1 MIDYLLKYPD
11 KLLKAFVGHIEIV
24 LITLVISIVLA
35 ALLTILTA
43 YSKIASKL
51 LINIFAMIYSIPSL
65 ALFAILVPL
74 TGLGK
79 VTAIIVLVLYNQ
91 YILLRN
97 TIDGLNNVDA
107 YIIEAAT
114 GMGMNKSQIL
124 FQVKLPLVT
133 RPIFAGIH
141 LAVVSTIGIA
151 TIAAS
156 INAGGIG
163 SILLDGLRTVNT
175 VKILWGTLMSAG
187 LAIIVN
193 GMLNVIEKKFIKI
206 TPEGSTIYIKKG
218 LNWNG

>member
-11 KLLKAFVGHIEIV
+11 KLLKALVGHIEIV
-24 LITLVISIVLA
+24 LITLVISIILA
-35 ALLTILTA
+35 ALLTILAA

-51 LINIFAMIYSIPSL
+51 LVNIFAMIYSIPSL
-65 ALFAILVPL
+65 ALFAILVPI

-107 YIIEAAT
+107 SIVEAAT
-114 GMGMNKSQIL
+114 GMGMSKSQIL

-133 RPIFAGIH
+133 KPIFAGIH

-163 SILLDGLRTVNT
+163 SVLLDGLRTVNT
-175 VKILWGTLMSAG
+175 AKILWGTLMSAG
-187 LAIIVN
+187 LAIVVN
-193 GMLNVIEKKFIKI
+193 AILNLIEKKI
-206 TPEGSTIYIKKG
+206 T
-218 LNWNG
+218 

>member
-24 LITLVISIVLA
+24 LITLLISIVLA
-35 ALLTILTA
+35 AVLTILA
-43 YSKIASKL
+43 SYSKIASKL

-79 VTAIIVLVLYNQ
+79 FTAIIVLVLYNQ

-107 YIIEAAT
+107 SIIEAAT
-114 GMGMNKSQIL
+114 GMGMSKSQIL

-133 RPIFAGIH
+133 KPIFAGIH

-163 SILLDGLRTVNT
+163 SVLLDGLRTVNT
-175 VKILWGTLMSAG
+175 AKILWGTFMSAG
-187 LAIIVN
+187 LAIVVN
-193 GMLNVIEKKFIKI
+193 GILNIVEKKFD
-206 TPEGSTIYIKKG
+206 
-218 LNWNG
+218 

>member
-1 MIDYLLKYPD
+1 MINYLLKYPD
-11 KLLKAFVGHIEIV
+11 KLLNALAGHVEIV
-24 LITLVISIVLA
+24 LITLIISIVLA
-35 ALLTILTA
+35 ALLATLA
-43 YSKIASKL
+43 VYSKIASKL
-51 LINIFAMIYSIPSL
+51 LINIFAMVYSIPSL

-97 TIDGLNNVDA
+97 ILDGLNNIDSA
-107 YIIEAAT
+107 IIEAAT
-114 GMGMNKSQIL
+114 GMGMSKSQIL
-124 FQVKLPLVT
+124 VQVKLPLIIK
-133 RPIFAGIH
+133 PIFTGIH

-175 VKILWGTLMSAG
+175 AKILWGTLMSAG
-187 LAIIVN
+187 LAIVVN
-193 GMLNVIEKKFIKI
+193 AILNAIEKKI
-206 TPEGSTIYIKKG
+206 S
-218 LNWNG
+218 

>member
-24 LITLVISIVLA
+24 LITLVISIILA
-35 ALLTILTA
+35 ALLTILAA

-51 LINIFAMIYSIPSL
+51 LINIFAMVYSIPSL

-97 TIDGLNNVDA
+97 TIDGLNNVEPS
-107 YIIEAAT
+107 IIEAAT

-133 RPIFAGIH
+133 KPIFAGIH

-163 SILLDGLRTVNT
+163 SVLLDGLRTVNT
-175 VKILWGTLMSAG
+175 AKILWGTLMSAG
-187 LAIIVN
+187 LAIVVN
-193 GMLNVIEKKFIKI
+193 GILNVIEKKFDK
-206 TPEGSTIYIKKG
+206 
-218 LNWNG
+218 N

>member
-11 KLLKAFVGHIEIV
+11 KLLKALVGHIEIV
-24 LITLVISIVLA
+24 LITLVISIILA
-35 ALLTILTA
+35 ALLTILAA

-51 LINIFAMIYSIPSL
+51 LVNIFAMIYSIPSL
-65 ALFAILVPL
+65 ALFAILVPI

-107 YIIEAAT
+107 SIVEAAT
-114 GMGMNKSQIL
+114 GMGMSKSQIL

-133 RPIFAGIH
+133 NPIFAGIH

-163 SILLDGLRTVNT
+163 SVLLDGLRTVNT
-175 VKILWGTLMSAG
+175 AKILWGTLMSAG
-187 LAIIVN
+187 LAIVVN
-193 GMLNVIEKKFIKI
+193 AILNVIEKKI
-206 TPEGSTIYIKKG
+206 T
-218 LNWNG
+218 

>member
-24 LITLVISIVLA
+24 LITLVISIILS
-35 ALLTILTA
+35 ALLTILAA

-51 LINIFAMIYSIPSL
+51 LVNIFAMIYSIPSL
-65 ALFAILVPL
+65 ALFAILVPI

-97 TIDGLNNVDA
+97 TIDGLNNVDDS
-107 YIIEAAT
+107 IVEAAT
-114 GMGMNKSQIL
+114 GMGMSKSQIL

-133 RPIFAGIH
+133 KPIFAGIH

-163 SILLDGLRTVNT
+163 SVLLDGLRTVNT
-175 VKILWGTLMSAG
+175 AKILWGTLMSAG
-187 LAIIVN
+187 LAIVVN
-193 GMLNVIEKKFIKI
+193 AILNVIEKKI
-206 TPEGSTIYIKKG
+206 T
-218 LNWNG
+218 

>member
-11 KLLKAFVGHIEIV
+11 KLLKAFLGHIEIV

-35 ALLTILTA
+35 ALLTILAA

-107 YIIEAAT
+107 SIIEAAT

-133 RPIFAGIH
+133 KAIFAGIH
-141 LAVVSTIGIA
+141 LALVSTIGIA

-163 SILLDGLRTVNT
+163 SVLLDGLRTVNT
-175 VKILWGTLMSAG
+175 AKILWGTLMSAG
-187 LAIIVN
+187 LAIVVN
-193 GMLNVIEKKFIKI
+193 GMLNVIEKKI
-206 TPEGSTIYIKKG
+206 G
-218 LNWNG
+218 

>member
-35 ALLTILTA
+35 ALLTILAA
-43 YSKIASKL
+43 YSKMASKL
-51 LINIFAMIYSIPSL
+51 LINIFAMVYSIPSL

-97 TIDGLNNVDA
+97 TIDGLNNVDDS
-107 YIIEAAT
+107 IIEAAT
-114 GMGMNKSQIL
+114 GMGMSKSQIL

-175 VKILWGTLMSAG
+175 AKILWGTLMSAG
-187 LAIIVN
+187 LAIVVN
-193 GMLNVIEKKFIKI
+193 AMLNVVEKKLVRIRI
-206 TPEGSTIYIKKG
+206 M
-218 LNWNG
+218 NR

>member
-24 LITLVISIVLA
+24 LITLVISIILA
-35 ALLTILTA
+35 ALLTILAA

-51 LINIFAMIYSIPSL
+51 LINIFAMVYSIPSL

-107 YIIEAAT
+107 AIIEAAT

-124 FQVKLPLVT
+124 FQIKLPLVT
-133 RPIFAGIH
+133 KPIFAGIH

-163 SILLDGLRTVNT
+163 SVLLDGLRTVNT
-175 VKILWGTLMSAG
+175 AKILWGTLMSAG
-187 LAIIVN
+187 LAIVVN
-193 GMLNVIEKKFIKI
+193 GILNVIEKKFDII
-206 TPEGSTIYIKKG
+206 
-218 LNWNG
+218 

>member
-24 LITLVISIVLA
+24 LITLAISIILA
-35 ALLTILTA
+35 ALLTILAA

-51 LINIFAMIYSIPSL
+51 LINIFAMVYSIPSL

-97 TIDGLNNVDA
+97 IIDGLNNVEPS
-107 YIIEAAT
+107 IIEAAT

-133 RPIFAGIH
+133 KPIFAGIH

-163 SILLDGLRTVNT
+163 SVLLDGLRTVNT
-175 VKILWGTLMSAG
+175 AKILWGTLMSAG
-187 LAIIVN
+187 LAIVVN
-193 GMLNVIEKKFIKI
+193 GILNVIEKKFDK
-206 TPEGSTIYIKKG
+206 
-218 LNWNG
+218 N

>member
-24 LITLVISIVLA
+24 LITLVISIILA
-35 ALLTILTA
+35 ALLTILAA
-43 YSKIASKL
+43 YSKVASKL
-51 LINIFAMIYSIPSL
+51 LVNIFAMIYSIPSL
-65 ALFAILVPL
+65 ALFAILVPI

-107 YIIEAAT
+107 SIVEAAT
-114 GMGMNKSQIL
+114 GMGMSKSQIL

-133 RPIFAGIH
+133 KPIFAGIH
-141 LAVVSTIGIA
+141 LSVVSTIGIA

-163 SILLDGLRTVNT
+163 SVLLDGLRTVNT
-175 VKILWGTLMSAG
+175 AKILWGTLMSAG
-187 LAIIVN
+187 LAIVVN
-193 GMLNVIEKKFIKI
+193 AILNLIEKKI
-206 TPEGSTIYIKKG
+206 T
-218 LNWNG
+218 